1 MRGNIIKEH
10 TIIRSQK
17 LDLLYSQS
25 RMLYEIFSDATREE
39 MDPIKSKPRLHVD
52 GMMGTMENVK
62 TNQLWSQT
70 GNMSLCFNMHVATK
84 VTVNIY
90 GPTQYFD
97 VLNMYTYNPKGTL

>member
-1 MRGNIIKEH
+1 M
-10 TIIRSQK
+10 
-17 LDLLYSQS
+17 DLLYPQS

-52 GMMGTMENVK
+52 GMMGTMENVT
-62 TNQLWSQT
+62 TNQFSSQT
-70 GNMSLCFNMHVATK
+70 GNISLCFNMDVATK

-97 VLNMYTYNPKGTL
+97 VLSMYTSNPKGTV